1 MLIGRRDAVH
11 DGMSFMAPDVGDFL
25 GEVDTDARAKGL
37 ANKAIKLR
45 RTTRKLPRMRLRLAG
60 LHLRSAG
67 GRTDLRL
74 SSAISPSCVRFGGGS
89 ASTSRSRAPLS
100 ADRPPGVKPSHS
112 GSISSSSHSLAPRA
126 AASSFGTSSA
136 SAIYWHRSRRR
147 HPLVDHPTA
156 RREVCWRNRLG
167 YSHRR
172 RCFLF
177 TTPPAAGGLSVMG
190 AWPAESSEK

>member
-1 MLIGRRDAVH
+1 MVLIGRRDAVH

-74 SSAISPSCVRFGGGS
+74 SSRRYLQAAFASEAVQPRHPGRGHHCLRIVHLASSQVTVVRFPQ
-89 ASTSRSRAPLS
+89 AHTP
-100 ADRPPGVKPSHS
+100 
-112 GSISSSSHSLAPRA
+112 
-126 AASSFGTSSA
+126 
-136 SAIYWHRSRRR
+136 WHRGRLLRLSGLRVHPRSTGTDPGDAIRWLITPPRGARSVGAIAWVIRIVGDVSSLRRL
-147 HPLVDHPTA
+147 P
-156 RREVCWRNRLG
+156 
-167 YSHRR
+167 
-172 RCFLF
+172 
-177 TTPPAAGGLSVMG
+177 PPAASR
-190 AWPAESSEK
+190 